1 MANVVIDI
9 AAEYTGNKAFR
20 QAESATDKLTRSV
33 KNLAKTVGLAFS
45 TAAIINFGKASVR
58 ASLEAQAQQ
67 QRLAALLKVTN
78 GVTQDQVNIL
88 NAQAAS
94 LEKVGVVS
102 GGNVTQVQSQLATFD
117 LQLSTIKALTP
128 AILDY
133 VVAEKGAAASASE
146 FKSMTNGLAQALN
159 GNFAS
164 LTRTGFVLDETTK
177 NLIENG
183 TEAERAAALVTVLNS
198 TYKDFNQNLR
208 NTPMGQFQVLANS
221 AETAK
226 TIIGTDLLAA
236 MKLISGPE
244 GIGGAATAMEE
255 LATQIGNVIYGIG
268 VLTSKIKNIP
278 LLTPIVLTIRDV
290 ISAGPLGGLAR
301 LGENAKARAAGTP
314 AQSPGQRMAIDKAN
328 KDALKLQK
336 SKNTLSKIDN
346 DNTTRKLVLSGDELA
361 LKELEK
367 KFDVERIGLYAALNQ
382 STEGETRM
390 RLLSLIAI
398 HDQNS
403 ALAGMIKKANES
415 ENAFGS
421 FTEALRAVVRNMFD
435 NISGP
440 LEALRRSLERQ
451 FPSGGGGGG
460 GGGFGSSGIPEG
472 FSVFDGGP
480 NGYQGFGSGMS
491 NLGQNNYGGIA
502 GAGIYGGGGAA
513 VVNYNIN
520 ASGIGDQQIASVV
533 QNAIQD
539 LNRYGSSTTF
549 AGAL

>member
-9 AAEYTGNKAFR
+9 AAEYTGNKAFK

-45 TAAIINFGKASVR
+45 TAAIISFGKASVR

-78 GVTQDQVNIL
+78 GATQDQVNIL

-146 FKSMTNGLAQALN
+146 FKSMTNGLAQALQ

-164 LTRTGFVLDETTK
+164 LTKTGFVLDETTK
-177 NLIENG
+177 NLIKNG
-183 TEAERAAALVTVLNS
+183 TEAERAAALVKVLNS

-221 AETAK
+221 AEEAK

-236 MKLISGPE
+236 LKMVSGPE
-244 GIGGAATAMEE
+244 GIGGAASAMEE

-268 VLTSKIKNIP
+268 VLTNKIKNIP

-290 ISAGPLGGLAR
+290 IEAGPLGGLAR
-301 LGENAKARAAGTP
+301 LGASAKARAAGNP
-314 AQSPGQRMAIDKAN
+314 AQSPGQRMAIDRAN
-328 KDALKLQK
+328 KEALKLQK
-336 SKNTLSKIDN
+336 SKNDLSKIDN
-346 DNTTRKLVLSGDELA
+346 ANTTRKLALTGDELA

-367 KFDVERIGLYAALNQ
+367 KFDVERVGLFAALNQ
-382 STEGETRM
+382 ATDSETQM
-390 RLLSLIAI
+390 RLKSLIAI
-398 HDQNS
+398 KDQDT
-403 ALAGMIKKANES
+403 ALAGQIMKLTDTSDALTEFGKSLYGAIGVLMNFGQFAIGERDTLREIGIGVIP
-415 ENAFGS
+415 ENPGGINPPNYGALDVPLNAGS
-421 FTEALRAVVRNMFD
+421 FRIGERDTLREMGIGT
-435 NISGP
+435 NIT
-440 LEALRRSLERQ
+440 
-451 FPSGGGGGG
+451 
-460 GGGFGSSGIPEG
+460 
-472 FSVFDGGP
+472 
-480 NGYQGFGSGMS
+480 
-491 NLGQNNYGGIA
+491 
-502 GAGIYGGGGAA
+502 
-513 VVNYNIN
+513 IN
-520 ASGIGDQQIASVV
+520 ATGIGDQQIAAVV

-539 LNRYGSSTTF
+539 LNRYGNSTTY
-549 AGAL
+549 AGAI